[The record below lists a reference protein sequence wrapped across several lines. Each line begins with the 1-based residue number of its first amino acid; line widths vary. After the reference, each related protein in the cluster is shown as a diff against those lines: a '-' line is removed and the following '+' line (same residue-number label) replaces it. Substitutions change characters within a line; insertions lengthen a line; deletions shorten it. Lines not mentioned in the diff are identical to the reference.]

1 MVRQGLIGPHFYLPN
16 EVAWSNLMH
25 LQERYLQG
33 WVTVY
38 TNRHAWES
46 ILRVYLPDRNVVS
59 RLQLQLQPGQTP
71 QGAAYSVDA
80 HPSDQGERDH
90 GAGAGATV
98 ERIIMDLPACSV
110 YRRDILYVKC
120 SPPSD
125 SDAQSQWSSAMKAAV
140 ARLGQRHATRALYF
154 ILGVGM
160 EWLPFYWDPHSPAPV
175 GKALRMA
182 AGRGEGE
189 GKGASGWY
197 EVSPEVRRHLAL
209 MLGMLTE
216 RVSFVRI
223 GPSLRT
229 VSLLRRR
236 GRLARCLG
244 WLFRRTWTFW
254 RSLSGWWRDMLMPGR
269 MTRILSDGGRVQIQ
283 VNMPMLLV
291 MQVYNLERSG
301 CAMRV
306 PCRSDN
312 TGRRHIPP

>member
-1 MVRQGLIGPHFYLPN
+1 MVRHFYLPN

-197 EVSPEVRRHLAL
+197 EVSPESSDCFTVAPTGAAGEVPGLAFQEDLDFLEEFIGVVERHAYA
-209 MLGMLTE
+209 GE
-216 RVSFVRI
+216 NDPDS
-223 GPSLRT
+223 
-229 VSLLRRR
+229 
-236 GRLARCLG
+236 
-244 WLFRRTWTFW
+244 
-254 RSLSGWWRDMLMPGR
+254 
-269 MTRILSDGGRVQIQ
+269 
-283 VNMPMLLV
+283 
-291 MQVYNLERSG
+291 E
-301 CAMRV
+301 
-306 PCRSDN
+306 
-312 TGRRHIPP
+312 